1 MFITICYAFKPNVM
15 RLLIRSHG
23 DISIYRSCCRL
34 HKGHRGIAYQG
45 AINEINILS
54 PSLFEFDEG
63 L

>member
-15 RLLIRSHG
+15 RLLLGHMA
-23 DISIYRSCCRL
+23 IYRSCCRL